1 MYFFHKQ
8 QKKHI
13 SPQNSVL
20 LNNKNPFDE
29 YDIRQQQQLKKKEI
43 EKKKLI
49 NEIKEFE
56 DKHDPY
62 EILNISKNSNKT
74 EVTRAYKKL
83 SLHHHPDKGGRKE
96 LFNILTKA
104 YNTIIQRIEFNKAK
118 KKIEHTDLKK
128 NAKSYYKK
136 IDINQKQ
143 DFNIDKF
150 NTTFSGNKISDVND
164 KGYGDWGDDIKN
176 ENIQGNITKS
186 NFNDLFNQ
194 SRKTN
199 DYSKQIINY
208 EEPIAM
214 ASGDLGFSELGQDE
228 IDNFTYS
235 DSNGCGLEYTDY
247 KNAYTLNSKLID
259 SEGIT
264 LNRPIS
270 INAMKKD
277 RENISHD
284 VSDSMKRQLEQK
296 QLQEEQ
302 KEFDRL
308 QRVNLFDETAKEHY
322 DKMNKLMLRR

>member
-1 MYFFHKQ
+1 MYFFQKQ
-8 QKKHI
+8 QKNN
-13 SPQNSVL
+13 PVTQNSVL

-29 YDIRQQQQLKKKEI
+29 YDIRQQQQIKKKEME
-43 EKKKLI
+43 EKKFI
-49 NEIKEFE
+49 SEIKEFE

-62 EILNISKNSNKT
+62 EILNISTNSNKT
-74 EVTRAYKKL
+74 EVTRTYKKL
-83 SLHHHPDKGGRKE
+83 SLLHHPDKGGREE

-118 KKIEHTDLKK
+118 KKIEHIDLKK
-128 NAKSYYKK
+128 DAKSYYKK
-136 IDINQKQ
+136 LDFNHKQ

-150 NTTFSGNKISDVND
+150 NTTFSENKISDINN
-164 KGYGDWGDDIKN
+164 KGYGDWKEDVKN

-186 NFNDLFNQ
+186 NFNSMFNQ

-208 EEPIAM
+208 EEPVAM

-228 IDNFTYS
+228 IDNFTRSES
-235 DSNGCGLEYTDY
+235 DGGGLEYTDY
-247 KNAYTLNSKLID
+247 KNAYTINSKLID
-259 SEGIT
+259 NEQIT
-264 LNRPIS
+264 LDRPTS

-277 RENISHD
+277 RCDISHD
-284 VSDSMKRQLEQK
+284 ISDSMKRQLEQK